1 MYAAAQAA
9 RVERRAQAARE
20 LQARRD
26 RQDAQAAAA
35 AAAEAE
41 DEGASSR
48 SDAAAP
54 ELEPAAAADAAGEAG
69 GAATESDPTMDPAP
83 QQRAA
88 TAGAATAANP
98 VARPPAAAAGAARQ
112 VPPRV
117 PTAAEMAAAAG
128 EVDGAAAESDPAPQ
142 QRADTAGAATAADPA
157 SRPPAAAAAGTAR
170 QVFMR
175 PSTGDIDEI
184 VSNDDD
190 SGDDADEADDDSDD
204 DSDDADAGAGGSG
217 RNLGLDAKLKLDSNF
232 VSENT
237 PLKRKRRRLDPT
249 SESPWRFVKRVRD
262 LERAMAQAGYPE
274 DVIKG
279 EVAKKRG
286 RLTHVC
292 IKCWLLMPMGNVKGR
307 WVSSNVTSHFETR
320 CTEESEKRS
329 KVQQESLDRQDG
341 KVDAM
346 FGAPLRN
353 PAFEVPL
360 DQSALASQA
369 RMYIY
374 SRMHV
379 SKQHFDDGAWRE
391 TLQSAYEFGGGTGK
405 MVFLTSQG
413 LSSWVRAEYA
423 VFEMY
428 VKFFFELGWE
438 FHEGNGFSQVGYGSC
453 M

>member
-217 RNLGLDAKLKLDSNF
+217 RNLGLDAELKLDGSF
-232 VSENT
+232 VADNT
-237 PLKRKRRRLDPT
+237 PLKRKRRPQDPT

-274 DVIKG
+274 DAIKG
-279 EVAKKRG
+279 EVAKTRG
-286 RLTHVC
+286 RLTRVC

-320 CTEESEKRS
+320 FTEVSEKRS

>member
-1 MYAAAQAA
+1 
-9 RVERRAQAARE
+9 
-20 LQARRD
+20 
-26 RQDAQAAAA
+26 
-35 AAAEAE
+35 
-41 DEGASSR
+41 
-48 SDAAAP
+48 
-54 ELEPAAAADAAGEAG
+54 
-69 GAATESDPTMDPAP
+69 MDPAP
-83 QQRAA
+83 QQRAG
-88 TAGAATAANP
+88 TAGAAAAANP
-98 VARPPAAAAGAARQ
+98 AARPPAVAAAGAARQ

-117 PTAAEMAAAAG
+117 PTAAEMAAATG
-128 EVDGAAAESDPAPQ
+128 EVDGAAAESDPASQ
-142 QRADTAGAATAADPA
+142 QRAETAAAATAADPA
-157 SRPPAAAAAGTAR
+157 SPRPPAAAAAGTAR

-175 PSTGDIDEI
+175 PSTDDIDEI

-190 SGDDADEADDDSDD
+190 SGDDADEAENDADDDSDD
-204 DSDDADAGAGGSG
+204 SGAGGSG
-217 RNLGLDAKLKLDSNF
+217 RGLGLDAKLALDRSF
-232 VSENT
+232 VSDNT
-237 PLKRKRRRLDPT
+237 PLKRKRRPQDPT
-249 SESPWRFVKRVRD
+249 SESPGRFVKRVRD
-262 LERAMAQAGYPE
+262 LERAMVQAGYPA
-274 DVIKG
+274 DVIKR
-279 EVAKKRG
+279 EVAKTRG

-320 CTEESEKRS
+320 CTAVSEKRS
-329 KVQQESLDRQDG
+329 KFQQESLDRQDG

-353 PAFEVPL
+353 PDFEVPL
-360 DQSALASQA
+360 DQSALAAQA

-391 TLQSAYEFGGGTGK
+391 TLQSAYEFGGGTDK
-405 MVFLTSQG
+405 MVFLTKQG